1 MTAKAPDSPQE
12 SRPPTAA
19 SSTSSVPAQSAGEPV
34 TGATGP
40 VAKAVPAQGSTQASA
55 TQASATQAPA
65 AQAAAA
71 QVPGAQAP
79 GAQAPAAPA
88 KPPAKAPASRP
99 DKSGRGTGGL
109 AFVVAV
115 LAVLIAAGSTLVSVY
130 ALDIARQAKSRTA
143 ETAAPRTTGPPA
155 VAGSASASPGAATAS
170 PTPPPVAFVPDV
182 VRTDLRIPPAE
193 GCVSVFVDVDTMR
206 VGVDSGHEFYLTS
219 CLGTPQ
225 LRIDKTSGAVPTQAN
240 PTPEVCVAQLAG
252 STPTSDLVLQVRT
265 GLTFCLLT
273 NKDEA
278 TRQSIPQ
285 RVGIV
290 EVRDMGFDKSVT
302 VTVSTYRV
310 PS

>member
-1 MTAKAPDSPQE
+1 MTAKTPDSPQE

-19 SSTSSVPAQSAGEPV
+19 SSTSSVPAQTGGAPA
-34 TGATGP
+34 TGATAP
-40 VAKAVPAQGSTQASA
+40 VAKAVPAQGSAQASPA
-55 TQASATQAPA
+55 QAPA

-71 QVPGAQAP
+71 QAPGARAS

-99 DKSGRGTGGL
+99 AAKSGSGSGGL

-115 LAVLIAAGSTLVSVY
+115 LAVLIAIGSTLVSVY

-143 ETAAPRTTGPPA
+143 ETAGPRTSGPPA

-170 PTPPPVAFVPDV
+170 PTPPRAAFVPDV

-193 GCVSVFVDVDTMR
+193 GCASVFVDVDAMR
-206 VGVDSGHEFYLTS
+206 VGVDNGHEFYLTS

-225 LRIDKTSGAVPTQAN
+225 LRIDKTSGAVPTQEN
-240 PTPEVCVAQLAG
+240 PTPEVCVAQLGG

>member
-1 MTAKAPDSPQE
+1 MTAKTPDPPQE

-19 SSTSSVPAQSAGEPV
+19 SSTSSVPAQSAGEPA
-34 TGATGP
+34 TGATAP
-40 VAKAVPAQGSTQASA
+40 VAKAVPAQGSAQAS
-55 TQASATQAPA
+55 P

-71 QVPGAQAP
+71 QAP
-79 GAQAPAAPA
+79 GVRASGAHPPAAPA
-88 KPPAKAPASRP
+88 KPPTKAPASRP
-99 DKSGRGTGGL
+99 AAKSGSTSGGL

-115 LAVLIAAGSTLVSVY
+115 LAVLIAIGSTLVSVY
-130 ALDIARQAKSRTA
+130 ALDTARQAKSRTA
-143 ETAAPRTTGPPA
+143 ETASPRTTGPPA
-155 VAGSASASPGAATAS
+155 AAGSASASPGAATAS
-170 PTPPPVAFVPDV
+170 PTPPRVAFVPDV

-193 GCVSVFVDVDTMR
+193 GCASVFVDVDAMR
-206 VGVDSGHEFYLTS
+206 VGVDNGHEFYLTS

-225 LRIDKTSGAVPTQAN
+225 LRIDKTSGAVPTQEN
-240 PTPEVCVAQLAG
+240 PTPEVCVAQLGG
-252 STPTSDLVLQVRT
+252 STPTSDLVLQVRV